1 MAGIVGYYPEELSTA
16 RAGLRVSLSRCLRR
30 GPCHSQCLDFFSEEF
45 AFSLCLF
52 PPSPSLPLSLFL
64 GSNSRYVQLWDPIF
78 AALRMTS

>member
-52 PPSPSLPLSLFL
+52 PPSPSLPLSLLYFL
-64 GSNSRYVQLWDPIF
+64 DQTVGMYSSGTLS
-78 AALRMTS
+78 LLL